1 MDNLKRVVAMVFK
14 RKGKGVL
21 TEKEFVFSASIDFRW
36 FTPKEA
42 QRLLEK
48 GIEGKLLVRTNGFVK
63 PSFDYKEVDIPMDFK
78 PEREMLDAGEEVA
91 LFPRILNRISEATG
105 SQKRE
110 VVARINK
117 MQERLEVDIEVAA
130 LTIAR
135 EMDVEMGDLISPVEE
150 EILER

>member
-42 QRLLEK
+42 QRLLER

-63 PSFDYKEVDIPMDFK
+63 PSFDYKEVEIPMDFK
-78 PEREMLDAGEEVA
+78 PDKEILDAGEEVP